1 MYRIELSPGEET
13 VFRSIEELAVAI
25 KRGVV
30 TPRARIFHNASNKW
44 LPIQFHPHYKT
55 ALSMPLSQAAL
66 VAGPQA
72 KPLSSLSLE
81 PPPEPEPEPEMTF
94 PLPQPKI
101 VSSPEPAAPKKKTK
115 SKQLAGETR
124 SRRRSKPRRQ
134 LRIALVGALLLG
146 GAQWVLSVPLVARA
160 KPTLLVDVRRRLTE
174 VQASTMG
181 QVASPNSAG
190 MIPAFPTSVS
200 AAPPEV
206 LRQPAEARHR
216 ATAPSFGGTATH
228 ETASPE
234 IEPAPLTTD
243 LPVAALP
250 VSDSLS
256 AKLADSTGQ
265 KGILTTVSGGGTSG
279 VRPPVKR

>member
-81 PPPEPEPEPEMTF
+81 PPPEPEMTF

-101 VSSPEPAAPKKKTK
+101 EAAPAPAPAPKKKTK

-160 KPTLLVDVRRRLTE
+160 KPTLLVDVHRRLTE
-174 VQASTMG
+174 IPASTMG

-190 MIPAFPTSVS
+190 MIPALPANVS
-200 AAPPEV
+200 ASPPEV
-206 LRQPAEARHR
+206 LRRAPEPRHR

-228 ETASPE
+228 VSASPE
-234 IEPAPLTTD
+234 IEPAPPTTD

-250 VSDSLS
+250 VGDSLS
-256 AKLADSTGQ
+256 PKLADSTGQ
-265 KGILTTVSGGGTSG
+265 KALQGILTTVSGGGTSG
-279 VRPPVKR
+279 VKPPPKR

>member
-1 MYRIELSPGEET
+1 M
-13 VFRSIEELAVAI
+13 AI

-81 PPPEPEPEPEMTF
+81 PPPEPEPEMTF

-101 VSSPEPAAPKKKTK
+101 VSSPEPAAPKKKAK
-115 SKQLAGETR
+115 SKQLTGETR
-124 SRRRSKPRRQ
+124 SRRRSKPRQQ

-160 KPTLLVDVRRRLTE
+160 KPTLLVDVRRRFTE

-190 MIPAFPTSVS
+190 MIPAFPASVS

-206 LRQPAEARHR
+206 LRQPAEPRHR
-216 ATAPSFGGTATH
+216 ATAPSFGGTATLKS
-228 ETASPE
+228 ASPE
-234 IEPAPLTTD
+234 IEPAPLTMD

-256 AKLADSTGQ
+256 PKLADSTGEKAMQ
-265 KGILTTVSGGGTSG
+265 GILTTVSGGGTAG
-279 VRPPVKR
+279 VRPVKR

>member
-81 PPPEPEPEPEMTF
+81 PPPGPEPEPEMTF

-101 VSSPEPAAPKKKTK
+101 VSSPAPAAEKKKTK

-134 LRIALVGALLLG
+134 LRIALVGALPLG
-146 GAQWVLSVPLVARA
+146 GAQWVLSVPLVGRA

-190 MIPAFPTSVS
+190 MTPALPSNVS

-206 LRQPAEARHR
+206 LRQPAEPRHR
-216 ATAPSFGGTATH
+216 LTAPSFGGTASIKSGST
-228 ETASPE
+228 E

-243 LPVAALP
+243 L
-250 VSDSLS
+250 
-256 AKLADSTGQ
+256 
-265 KGILTTVSGGGTSG
+265 
-279 VRPPVKR
+279 